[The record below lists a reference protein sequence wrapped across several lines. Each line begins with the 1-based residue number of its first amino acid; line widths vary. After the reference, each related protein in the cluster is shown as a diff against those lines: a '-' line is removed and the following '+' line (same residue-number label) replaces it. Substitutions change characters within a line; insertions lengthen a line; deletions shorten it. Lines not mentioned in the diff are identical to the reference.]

1 MPKDLLTL
9 PLVDRQLPGASS
21 SHVALGPLAAASA
34 DDLADLYLV
43 SYPSGVAAADLADA
57 QQEIA
62 ATFRGEFGIL
72 RTDASATAWIDH
84 HPVGA
89 VMVVERSI
97 WDEGLEGPFII
108 DLFVS
113 PQARGRGVGRSL
125 VQHAVQICALAGD
138 AALSLRI
145 GVGTSPAALAIYA
158 SLGFANS
165 D

>member
-1 MPKDLLTL
+1 
-9 PLVDRQLPGASS
+9 
-21 SHVALGPLAAASA
+21 
-34 DDLADLYLV
+34 
-43 SYPSGVAAADLADA
+43 
-57 QQEIA
+57 
-62 ATFRGEFGIL
+62 
-72 RTDASATAWIDH
+72 
-84 HPVGA
+84 
-89 VMVVERSI
+89 MVVERSI